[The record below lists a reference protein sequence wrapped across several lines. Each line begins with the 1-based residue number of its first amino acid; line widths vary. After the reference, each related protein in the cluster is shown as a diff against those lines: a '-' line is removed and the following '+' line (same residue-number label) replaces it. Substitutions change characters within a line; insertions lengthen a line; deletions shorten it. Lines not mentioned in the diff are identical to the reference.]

1 MGLCSSKKS
10 LKVVH
15 PLDVVP
21 TDGATDAAPAPAA
34 AEPVATPAPAALAPG
49 PVATPT
55 PAVPKAVVAKAKA
68 KAKPTSL
75 IKAIKVNDVTVV
87 EEFLQAPDCNLEVL
101 GMWDNTPLLAAC
113 MYGHSEVA
121 LKLLARGANVFAQ
134 NEHGATAL
142 HYSSV
147 EGSLEVTK
155 AILDSA
161 SSEVEKLVNSGAAK
175 VYNRHLDC
183 YGERTPLAA
192 AAESGFEDSVALLL
206 SAGARLDEADGDGRT
221 ALWLAARHSRLGV
234 AQVLLKHG
242 ADAGHCDKEGTSV
255 LGAATAAGNRCNDD
269 LVLALLAVNG
279 LDVNKTSGSPLFDAV
294 KANKK
299 SVAEALLTHGANAN
313 TPGPGGRTAL
323 HAACERGDEY
333 LVQLL
338 VRSRADPSIADA
350 QGFTAF
356 DLLRRRGLPDG
367 KILAMFNLPAQS
379 ESDGGTG
386 SAADG

>member
-10 LKVVH
+10 KAVH

-21 TDGATDAAPAPAA
+21 DGTTAPAPAA
-34 AEPVATPAPAALAPG
+34 MEPVATPAPA
-49 PVATPT
+49 
-55 PAVPKAVVAKAKA
+55 VPKAVAKAKARA

-206 SAGARLDEADGDGRT
+206 VAGARLDEADGDGRT

-234 AQVLLKHG
+234 AQILLKHG
-242 ADAGHCDKEGTSV
+242 ADATHCDKEGSSV
-255 LGAATAAGNRCNDD
+255 LGAATAGRCNDD

-279 LDVNKTSGSPLFDAV
+279 LDVNKTSGSPLFDVV

-299 SVAEALLTHGANAN
+299 PLAETLLTHGAAVN

-338 VRSRADPSIADA
+338 VRSRADTSIADA